1 MAWSYS
7 GDPSTSAKDKVR
19 FEIQDTEGGPDN
31 EETQLLQ
38 DAEIEY
44 VIAEEA
50 GEEPSPRGILSAA
63 ARCAEILAQKFSL
76 QADTIEGSLQQ
87 TYSKAALGYT
97 KLAERLRRRAQGLG
111 APSLPA
117 ISRQVKRELRQDR
130 ERVQP
135 MFRRDQHRMPA
146 VRGENGGLPQGFEN

>member
-1 MAWSYS
+1 MWSYS
-7 GDPSTSAKDKVR
+7 GNPADSPKDAVR
-19 FEIQDTEGGPDN
+19 FEIQDTEGGPG
-31 EETQLLQ
+31 EEEMQLLQ

-63 ARCAEILAQKFSL
+63 ARCAEILAQKFSA
-76 QADTIEGSLQQ
+76 QSDNVEGSLQQ

-111 APSLPA
+111 APSMVA
-117 ISRQVKRELRQDR
+117 ISRQMKRELRQDH

-135 MFRRDQHRMPA
+135 MFRRDQHRMPVA
-146 VRGENGGLPQGFEN
+146 RDGNGGLPEGFEN